1 MEEQLLMELGHYP
14 GFGTLDQALQKYLI
28 EDAIAEVKS
37 YINAAESEM
46 LPPSVSVK
54 YIVKELTLIRFNKLG
69 AEGISSTSQSG
80 ISESYIED
88 LPAGLRRQLRRIRKL
103 PR

>member
-37 YINAAESEM
+37 YINAAESET
-46 LPPSVSVK
+46 LPPSVK
-54 YIVKELTLIRFNKLG
+54 YIVKELALIRFNKLG

>member
-37 YINAAESEM
+37 YINAAESET
-46 LPPSVSVK
+46 LPPSVK
-54 YIVKELTLIRFNKLG
+54 YIVKELALIRFNNLG

>member
-14 GFGTLDQALQKYLI
+14 GFGTLDEALQKYLI
-28 EDAIAEVKS
+28 EDAMAEVKN
-37 YINAAESEM
+37 YVNTAESEM
-46 LPPSVSVK
+46 LPMSVK
-54 YIVKELTLIRFNKLG
+54 HIVKELALIRFNKLG

>member
-14 GFGTLDQALQKYLI
+14 GFGTLDEALQKYLV
-28 EDAIAEVKS
+28 EDAIAEVKN
-37 YINAAESEM
+37 YVNAAESET
-46 LPPSVSVK
+46 LPPSVK
-54 YIVKELTLIRFNKLG
+54 HIVKELALIRFNRIG

>member
-14 GFGTLDQALQKYLI
+14 GFGTLDEALQKYLI
-28 EDAIAEVKS
+28 EDAVAEVKN
-37 YINAAESEM
+37 YVNTAESEM
-46 LPPSVSVK
+46 LPMSVK
-54 YIVKELTLIRFNKLG
+54 HIVKELALIRFNKLG

-80 ISESYIED
+80 ISENYLED

>member
-28 EDAIAEVKS
+28 EDAIAEVMS
-37 YINAAESEM
+37 YINAAESET
-46 LPPSVSVK
+46 LPPSVK
-54 YIVKELTLIRFNKLG
+54 YIVKELALIRFNKLG

-88 LPAGLRRQLRRIRKL
+88 LPAGIRRQLRRIRKL

>member
-14 GFGTLDQALQKYLI
+14 GFGTLDEALQKYLV
-28 EDAIAEVKS
+28 EDAIEEVKN
-37 YINAAESEM
+37 YVNAAESEM
-46 LPPSVSVK
+46 LPMSVK
-54 YIVKELTLIRFNKLG
+54 HIVKELALIRFNKLG

-80 ISESYIED
+80 ISENYIED

>member
-14 GFGTLDQALQKYLI
+14 GFGTLDEALQKYLV
-28 EDAIAEVKS
+28 EDAIEEVKN
-37 YINAAESEM
+37 YVNAAESET
-46 LPPSVSVK
+46 LPMSVK
-54 YIVKELTLIRFNKLG
+54 HIVKELALIRFNRLG

>member
-1 MEEQLLMELGHYP
+1 MEERLLLELSHYP
-14 GFGTLDQALQKYLI
+14 GFGDLDEPLQKCLI

-37 YINAAESEM
+37 YVNCPAKTELPMEM
-46 LPPSVSVK
+46 KAV
-54 YIVKELTLIRFNKLG
+54 VKEIALIRFNKMG
-69 AEGISSTSQSG
+69 AEGIAATSQSG
-80 ISESYIED
+80 VSENYIED

>member
-14 GFGTLDQALQKYLI
+14 GFGTLDETLQKYLV
-28 EDAIAEVKS
+28 EDAIAEVKN
-37 YINAAESEM
+37 YVNAAEFET
-46 LPPSVSVK
+46 LPMSVK
-54 YIVKELTLIRFNKLG
+54 HIVKELALIRFNRFG

>member
-37 YINAAESEM
+37 YINAAESET
-46 LPPSVSVK
+46 LPPSVK
-54 YIVKELTLIRFNKLG
+54 YIVKELALIRFNKLG

-88 LPAGLRRQLRRIRKL
+88 LPAGIRRQLRRIRKL

>member
-14 GFGTLDQALQKYLI
+14 GFGTLDEALKKYLI

-37 YINAAESEM
+37 YINAAEAET
-46 LPPSVSVK
+46 LPMSVK
-54 YIVKELTLIRFNKLG
+54 HIVKELALIRFNRLG
-69 AEGISSTSQSG
+69 AEGISLTSQSG